1 MGCEVYDVV
10 DTDRRFSSSNLG
22 LSGLSNKILETAT
35 VVVIIIINPCSDF
48 MIYIIV
54 GFIFIL

>member
-22 LSGLSNKILETAT
+22 LSGLSNKILETAA
-35 VVVIIIINPCSDF
+35 VVVII
-48 MIYIIV
+48 
-54 GFIFIL
+54 